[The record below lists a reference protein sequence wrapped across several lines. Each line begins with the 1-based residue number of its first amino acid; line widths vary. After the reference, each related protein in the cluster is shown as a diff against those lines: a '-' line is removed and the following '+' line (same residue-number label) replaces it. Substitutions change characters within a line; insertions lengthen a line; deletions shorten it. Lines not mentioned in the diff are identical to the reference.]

1 MKKIILRLFFIC
13 VWLFFV
19 NHSIPG
25 EVGIKG
31 GVSISGLHS
40 ATGDFRHFLGYEMDW
55 LRMGNYLDFQLGFF
69 KTVDI
74 SKNFQFQP
82 ELNYSVR
89 GGDASEAFIFEDVV
103 YKIKLSYLEAPLL
116 LKLSIPLRGR
126 VKPVFLLGPY
136 GALKLNAKKY
146 SEIWGEKET
155 ANLGNVK
162 SFDYGVILGAGADIN
177 LFSGKLILEFRSQWG
192 LQNIMDIPEGYIK
205 LYSEKDKINNFAF
218 AVLMGYSF

>member
-1 MKKIILRLFFIC
+1 MRKIILRLFFISL
-13 VWLFFV
+13 WFFFA

-25 EVGIKG
+25 ELGIKG

-55 LRMGNYLDFQLGFF
+55 LRMGNYLGFQLGFF
-69 KTVDI
+69 KTVNI

-116 LKLSIPLRGR
+116 LKFSIPLKGG
-126 VKPVFLLGPY
+126 VTPVVVLGPY
-136 GALKLNAKKY
+136 GALNLNAKKY
-146 SEIWGEKET
+146 SEIWGEKKTVDLE
-155 ANLGNVK
+155 NVK
-162 SFDYGVILGAGADIN
+162 SFDYGVILGAGAEIN
-177 LFSGKLILEFRSQWG
+177 MFSGKFILEFRSQWG
-192 LQNIMDIPEGYIK
+192 LRNIMNIPEGYIK
-205 LYSEKDKINNFAF
+205 LYSEKDNINNFAF
-218 AVLMGYSF
+218 TVMMGYGF